1 MRLKKMNN
9 YPEFMKI
16 KKLFLFFIFVLFITG
31 FSEAQAVIH
40 ADYQIIEDK
49 VLVKLNFDGVS
60 DFEFKIPSDIKA
72 LEINANN
79 YSIGD
84 SKNYKIIKID
94 SAENLEV
101 KYITK
106 ALVDKSQN
114 KYFFVLE
121 NPFNK
126 TSEVKIYLPEAAI
139 LPESGVIFPKNAEI
153 TSDGRRIILKF
164 NNFNEEQIL
173 ITYESVAKNNL
184 ILYLISGLLII
195 TLFIFYFVQKKKLKK
210 EIARLKT
217 KVQKKVE
224 KKEEKLTWNLFEDEK
239 KIVGY
244 LLGKKNNESWTK
256 ELIKDLGISKVKL
269 SRKLRSLEQK
279 GIIKRIPYGNENII
293 RLLKNFK
300 K

>member
-1 MRLKKMNN
+1 M
-9 YPEFMKI
+9 
-16 KKLFLFFIFVLFITG
+16 
-31 FSEAQAVIH
+31 
-40 ADYQIIEDK
+40 
-49 VLVKLNFDGVS
+49 
-60 DFEFKIPSDIKA
+60 
-72 LEINANN
+72 
-79 YSIGD
+79 
-84 SKNYKIIKID
+84 
-94 SAENLEV
+94 
-101 KYITK
+101 
-106 ALVDKSQN
+106 
-114 KYFFVLE
+114 LE

-224 KKEEKLTWNLFEDEK
+224 KKEEKLTWNL
-239 KIVGY
+239 
-244 LLGKKNNESWTK
+244 
-256 ELIKDLGISKVKL
+256 GISKVKL